1 VVRLAARLAVTLL
14 AAAPLASA
22 TTAAPP
28 ETSPRRAGAEPK
40 PAANG
45 LAFALALGGSGSPLA
60 SGPYVLRVPGAD
72 GPLRLELARLAVDGA
87 QLRGEARLTNDSGSL
102 LSGLELDFRTVTS
115 TVRAV
120 PGRTAPEP
128 APLSLSRP
136 LSLGELLPGEATPF
150 VPFEVAPLPFGED
163 VTVVVLL
170 GAVTGLAASPPHAV
184 EGALRPVAL
193 DTDRS
198 GRLYVATAGVGR
210 VLRLTAA
217 SAATPAEAARPAA
230 PPAGLALRR
239 RDQALFVAT
248 GGATIEVHRPGRKR
262 PATLDA
268 GRPVT
273 LLRVD
278 ASGVLRAA
286 SGNGVLAFDEAKAGP
301 PAPFGPEGSEVLS
314 FDADARGRVR
324 AVVRN
329 GETRQ
334 VVVSGTAGASPLAAG
349 RGLGADALLSPRALR
364 FAADGTTWVAAEAA
378 TPEGAALTR
387 FSPDGVPHGTLPRLG
402 LALLLGKDE
411 DAGVPAIVDLAPGPD
426 GLIWV
431 LLENGALFGVRPL

>member
-1 VVRLAARLAVTLL
+1 MPSE
-14 AAAPLASA
+14 AAAP
-22 TTAAPP
+22 
-28 ETSPRRAGAEPK
+28 G
-40 PAANG
+40 G
-45 LAFALALGGSGSPLA
+45 QAFALALGGSGSVLA
-60 SGPYVLRVPGAD
+60 SGPYVLRVPGAE

-87 QLRGEARLTNDSGSL
+87 QLRGEARLTNGSGSL
-102 LSGLELDFRTVTS
+102 LSGLELDFRTVTP

-128 APLSLSRP
+128 APLSLPRP

-150 VPFEVAPLPFGED
+150 VPFEVSPIPLGED

-170 GAVTGLAASPPHAV
+170 GAVTGLAASPPISV
-184 EGALRPVAL
+184 EGAVRPVAL
-193 DTDRS
+193 DSVRS
-198 GRLYVATAGVGR
+198 GRLYLATPGGGR
-210 VLRLTAA
+210 ALGRPA
-217 SAATPAEAARPAA
+217 SPAATPAEAARPSA
-230 PPAGLALRR
+230 PPLGMALRR

-248 GGATIEVHRPGRKR
+248 GGAAIEVHRSGRAR

-286 SGNGVLAFDEAKAGP
+286 SGNGVLAFDEAKAGA
-301 PAPFGPEGSEVLS
+301 PAPLGPEGSEVLS
-314 FDADARGRVR
+314 FDADARGRVH

-334 VVVSGTAGASPLAAG
+334 VVVSGTAGASPLAAA

-364 FAADGTTWVAAEAA
+364 FAADGTLWVAAEAA
-378 TPEGAALTR
+378 TSEGAALTR
-387 FSPDGVPHGTLPRLG
+387 FSPDGAPLGTLPRLG

-411 DAGVPAIVDLAPGPD
+411 DAAVPAIVDLAPGPD
-426 GLIWV
+426 GLLWV
-431 LLENGALFGVRPL
+431 VLESGALFGVRPL

>member
-1 VVRLAARLAVTLL
+1 MPSE
-14 AAAPLASA
+14 AAAP
-22 TTAAPP
+22 
-28 ETSPRRAGAEPK
+28 G
-40 PAANG
+40 G
-45 LAFALALGGSGSPLA
+45 QAFALALGGSGSVLA
-60 SGPYVLRVPGAD
+60 SGPYALRVPGAE
-72 GPLRLELARLAVDGA
+72 GPLRLGLARLAVDGA
-87 QLRGEARLTNDSGSL
+87 RLRGEARLMNDSGSL
-102 LSGLELDFRTVTS
+102 LSGLELDFRTVTP

-128 APLSLSRP
+128 APLSLPRP

-150 VPFEVAPLPFGED
+150 VPFEVSPIPLGED

-170 GAVTGLAASPPHAV
+170 GAVTGLAASPPISV

-193 DTDRS
+193 DSDRS
-198 GRLYVATAGVGR
+198 GPPLLGTAGVGG
-210 VLRLTAA
+210 VLRLTAS
-217 SAATPAEAARPAA
+217 SAATPAEAARPSA
-230 PPAGLALRR
+230 PPLGMALRR

-248 GGATIEVHRPGRKR
+248 GGAAVEVHRPGRAR

-286 SGNGVLAFDEAKAGP
+286 SGNGVLAFDEAKAGAH
-301 PAPFGPEGSEVLS
+301 APLGPEGSEVLS
-314 FDADARGRVR
+314 FDADARGRVH

-334 VVVSGTAGASPLAAG
+334 VVVSGTADASPLAAA

-364 FAADGTTWVAAEAA
+364 FAADGTLWVAAEAA

-387 FSPDGVPHGTLPRLG
+387 FSPDGAPLGTLPRLG

-411 DAGVPAIVDLAPGPD
+411 DAAVPAIVDLAPGPD
-426 GLIWV
+426 GLLWV
-431 LLENGALFGVRPL
+431 LLESGALFGVRPL

>member
-1 VVRLAARLAVTLL
+1 MRPLAAFLATALFAS
-14 AAAPLASA
+14 AAA
-22 TTAAPP
+22 AAPP
-28 ETSPRRAGAEPK
+28 ETSARRAGAGVEEK
-40 PAANG
+40 PAACG
-45 LAFALALGGSGSPLA
+45 LAFALALGGGGQALA
-60 SGPYVLRVPGAD
+60 SGPYLLRVPGAE
-72 GPLRLELARLAVDGA
+72 GSLRLELARLAVDGA
-87 QLRGEARLTNDSGSL
+87 ELRGELRLTNDAGTL
-102 LSGLELDFRTVTS
+102 LTGLELDFRSVTP

-120 PGRTAPEP
+120 PGRSAPQ
-128 APLSLSRP
+128 PLPLALPRP

-150 VPFEVAPLPFGED
+150 VPFEIAPLPLGED

-170 GAVTGLAASPPHAV
+170 GAVTGLAVSPPIAV
-184 EGALRPVAL
+184 EGALRPTAL

-217 SAATPAEAARPAA
+217 SATPAEAARPSA
-230 PPAGLALRR
+230 PPTGIALRR
-239 RDQALFVAT
+239 RDYALFVAT
-248 GGATIEVHRPGRKR
+248 GGTTVEVHRSGRAR
-262 PATLDA
+262 PVALDA

-301 PAPFGPEGSEVLS
+301 PRPLGPEGSEVLS

-329 GETRQ
+329 GETRR
-334 VVVSGTAGASPLAAG
+334 VVVSEAAGASPFIAG
-349 RGLGADALLSPRALR
+349 RGLGADALDAPRAVR
-364 FAADGTTWVAAEAA
+364 FSADDALWIAAEAA

-387 FSPDGVPHGTLPRLG
+387 FSPDDEPRGTLSRLG

-411 DAGVPAIVDLAPGPD
+411 DASVPAIVDLAPGPD
-426 GLIWV
+426 GLLWV
-431 LLENGALFGVRPL
+431 LLESGALFGVRPL

>member
-1 VVRLAARLAVTLL
+1 MVRLCARLAFALL
-14 AAAPLASA
+14 VAAPLAAAVGRPASP
-22 TTAAPP
+22 TTAPSEAAAP
-28 ETSPRRAGAEPK
+28 G
-40 PAANG
+40 G
-45 LAFALALGGSGSPLA
+45 QAFALALGGSGSVLA
-60 SGPYVLRVPGAD
+60 SGPYALRVPGAE

-87 QLRGEARLTNDSGSL
+87 RLRGEARLTNGSGSL
-102 LSGLELDFRTVTS
+102 LSGLELDFRTVTT

-120 PGRTAPEP
+120 PGRAAPEP

-150 VPFEVAPLPFGED
+150 VPFEVAPLPLGED

-170 GAVTGLAASPPHAV
+170 GAVTGLAASPPISV

-193 DTDRS
+193 DVDRS
-198 GRLYVATAGVGR
+198 GRLYVATSGVGR

-217 SAATPAEAARPAA
+217 SAASPGEAARPSA
-230 PPAGLALRR
+230 PPTGVALRR

-248 GGATIEVHRPGRKR
+248 GGPTVEVHRPGRAR

-301 PAPFGPEGSEVLS
+301 PAPLGPEGSAVLS
-314 FDADARGRVR
+314 FDADARGRVH

-334 VVVSGTAGASPLAAG
+334 VVVAGTAGASPLAAG
-349 RGLGADALLSPRALR
+349 RGPGADALLSPRALR
-364 FAADGTTWVAAEAA
+364 FAADGTTWVAAEATA
-378 TPEGAALTR
+378 PEGAALTR
-387 FSPDGVPHGTLPRLG
+387 FSTDGTPLGTLPRLG

-411 DAGVPAIVDLAPGPD
+411 DAAVPAIVDLAPGPD
-426 GLIWV
+426 GLLWV
-431 LLENGALFGVRPL
+431 LLESGALFGVRPL

>member
-1 VVRLAARLAVTLL
+1 MVRLSARLALALL
-14 AAAPLASA
+14 AAAPFAAAVGRPAPPRPAPSEA
-22 TTAAPP
+22 AAP
-28 ETSPRRAGAEPK
+28 G
-40 PAANG
+40 G
-45 LAFALALGGSGSPLA
+45 QAFALALGGNGSVLA
-60 SGPYVLRVPGAD
+60 SGPYALRVPGAE

-87 QLRGEARLTNDSGSL
+87 QLRGEARLTNDSRSL
-102 LSGLELDFRTVTS
+102 LSGLELDFRTVTP

-150 VPFEVAPLPFGED
+150 VPFEVAPLPLGED

-170 GAVTGLAASPPHAV
+170 GAVTGLAASPPIAV

-193 DTDRS
+193 DADRS

-210 VLRLTAA
+210 VLRLTAS
-217 SAATPAEAARPAA
+217 SAASPGEAARPSA
-230 PPAGLALRR
+230 PPTGVALRR

-248 GGATIEVHRPGRKR
+248 GGPTIEVHRSGRAR

-268 GRPVT
+268 GRSVT

-278 ASGVLRAA
+278 TSGVLRAA
-286 SGNGVLAFDEAKAGP
+286 SGNGVLAFDEANAGP
-301 PAPFGPEGSEVLS
+301 PAPFGPDGAEVLS

-324 AVVRN
+324 AVIRN

-364 FAADGTTWVAAEAA
+364 FASDGTTWVAAEPT

-387 FSPDGVPHGTLPRLG
+387 FSPDGTPLGTLPRLG

-411 DAGVPAIVDLAPGPD
+411 DAAVPAIVDLAPGPD
-426 GLIWV
+426 GLLWV
-431 LLENGALFGVRPL
+431 LLESGALFGVRPF

>member
-1 VVRLAARLAVTLL
+1 MVRLSARLALALL
-14 AAAPLASA
+14 AAAPFAAAVGRPAPPRPAPSEA
-22 TTAAPP
+22 AAP
-28 ETSPRRAGAEPK
+28 G
-40 PAANG
+40 G
-45 LAFALALGGSGSPLA
+45 QAFALALGGNGSVLA
-60 SGPYVLRVPGAD
+60 SGPYALRVPGAE

-87 QLRGEARLTNDSGSL
+87 QLRGEARLTNDSRSL
-102 LSGLELDFRTVTS
+102 LSGLELDFRTVTP

-150 VPFEVAPLPFGED
+150 VPFEVAPLPLGED

-170 GAVTGLAASPPHAV
+170 GAVTGLAASPPIAV

-193 DTDRS
+193 DADRS

-210 VLRLTAA
+210 VLRLTAS
-217 SAATPAEAARPAA
+217 SAASPGEAARPSA
-230 PPAGLALRR
+230 PPTGVALRR

-248 GGATIEVHRPGRKR
+248 GGPTIEVHRSGRAR

-268 GRPVT
+268 GRSVT

-278 ASGVLRAA
+278 TSGVLRAA

-301 PAPFGPEGSEVLS
+301 PAPFGPDGAEVLS

-324 AVVRN
+324 AVIRN

-364 FAADGTTWVAAEAA
+364 FASDGTMWVAAEPT

-387 FSPDGVPHGTLPRLG
+387 FSPDGTPLGTLPRLG

-411 DAGVPAIVDLAPGPD
+411 DAAVPAIVDLAPGPD
-426 GLIWV
+426 GLLWV
-431 LLENGALFGVRPL
+431 LLESGALFGVRPL

>member
-1 VVRLAARLAVTLL
+1 MIRLSARLAVALF
-14 AAAPLASA
+14 AAAPLV
-22 TTAAPP
+22 AAGVRPAP
-28 ETSPRRAGAEPK
+28 G
-40 PAANG
+40 PAASEAATPGG
-45 LAFALALGGSGSPLA
+45 LAFALALGGGGQVLA
-60 SGPYVLRVPGAD
+60 SGPYLLRVPGAE

-87 QLRGEARLTNDSGSL
+87 QLRGEARLTNDSSSL
-102 LSGLELDFRTVTS
+102 LSGLELDVRSVTS

-150 VPFEVAPLPFGED
+150 VPFEVAPIPLGED

-170 GAVTGLAASPPHAV
+170 GAVTGLAASPPFSV

-198 GRLYVATAGVGR
+198 GRHYVATAGVGR

-217 SAATPAEAARPAA
+217 SAATPAEAARPSA
-230 PPAGLALRR
+230 PPTGMALRR
-239 RDQALFVAT
+239 RDHALFVAT
-248 GGATIEVHRPGRKR
+248 GGPTIEVHRSGRTR

-278 ASGVLRAA
+278 ARGVLRAA
-286 SGNGVLAFDEAKAGP
+286 SGNGVLAFDEAKAGA
-301 PAPFGPEGSEVLS
+301 PAPLGPDGAEVLS
-314 FDADARGRVR
+314 FDADARGRVH

-334 VVVSGTAGASPLAAG
+334 VVVAGTGDATPFSAG

-364 FAADGTTWVAAEAA
+364 LAGDGTTWVAAEAA

-387 FSPDGVPHGTLPRLG
+387 FSPDGAPLGTLPRLG

-411 DAGVPAIVDLAPGPD
+411 DANVPAIVDLAPGAD
-426 GLIWV
+426 GLIWA
-431 LLENGALFGVRPL
+431 LLESGALFGVRPL

>member
-1 VVRLAARLAVTLL
+1 MVRLSARLALALL
-14 AAAPLASA
+14 AAAPFAAAVGRPAPPRPAPSEA
-22 TTAAPP
+22 AAP
-28 ETSPRRAGAEPK
+28 G
-40 PAANG
+40 G
-45 LAFALALGGSGSPLA
+45 QAFALALGGNGSVLA
-60 SGPYVLRVPGAD
+60 SGPYALRVPGAE

-87 QLRGEARLTNDSGSL
+87 QLRGEARLTNDSRSL
-102 LSGLELDFRTVTS
+102 LSGLELDFRTVTP

-150 VPFEVAPLPFGED
+150 VPFEVAPLPLGED

-170 GAVTGLAASPPHAV
+170 GAVTGLAASPPIAV

-193 DTDRS
+193 DADRS

-210 VLRLTAA
+210 VLRLTAS
-217 SAATPAEAARPAA
+217 SAASPGEAARPSA
-230 PPAGLALRR
+230 PPTGVALRR

-248 GGATIEVHRPGRKR
+248 GGPTIEVHRSGRAR

-268 GRPVT
+268 GRSVT

-278 ASGVLRAA
+278 TSGVLRAA

-301 PAPFGPEGSEVLS
+301 PAPFGPDGAGVLS

-324 AVVRN
+324 AVIRN

-364 FAADGTTWVAAEAA
+364 FASDGTMWVAAEPT

-387 FSPDGVPHGTLPRLG
+387 FSPDGTPLGTLPRLG

-411 DAGVPAIVDLAPGPD
+411 DAAVPAIVDLAPGPD
-426 GLIWV
+426 GLLWV
-431 LLENGALFGVRPL
+431 LLESGALFGVRPL

>member
-1 VVRLAARLAVTLL
+1 MVRLPALFAAALL
-14 AAAPLASA
+14 AAAPLAAAGVRPAPGPAPSEAA
-22 TTAAPP
+22 TP
-28 ETSPRRAGAEPK
+28 G
-40 PAANG
+40 G
-45 LAFALALGGSGSPLA
+45 LAFALALGGSGDVLA
-60 SGPYVLRVPGAD
+60 SGPYVLRVPGTE

-87 QLRGEARLTNDSGSL
+87 QLRGEARLTNASGSL

-128 APLSLSRP
+128 TPLSLSRP

-150 VPFEVAPLPFGED
+150 VPFEVAPIPLGEE

-170 GAVTGLAASPPHAV
+170 GAVTGLAASPPIAV

-230 PPAGLALRR
+230 PPTGIALRR
-239 RDQALFVAT
+239 RDNALFVAT
-248 GGATIEVHRPGRKR
+248 GGATIEVHRSGRAR

-301 PAPFGPEGSEVLS
+301 PVPLGPDGAEVLS

-324 AVVRN
+324 AVVRS

-349 RGLGADALLSPRALR
+349 RGLGADALLSPRSLR
-364 FAADGTTWVAAEAA
+364 FAADETTWVAAEAA

-387 FSPDGVPHGTLPRLG
+387 FSPDGVPLGTLPRFG

-411 DAGVPAIVDLAPGPD
+411 DAAVPAIVDLAPGTD

-431 LLENGALFGVRPL
+431 LLESGALFGVRPL

>member
-1 VVRLAARLAVTLL
+1 MRPLAAFL
-14 AAAPLASA
+14 AAALLPCAA
-22 TTAAPP
+22 TAAPA
-28 ETSPRRAGAEPK
+28 ETASARRAAAGEA
-40 PAANG
+40 PASSG
-45 LAFALALGGSGSPLA
+45 LAFALALGGAGQVLA
-60 SGPYVLRVPGAD
+60 SGPYLLRVPGAE

-87 QLRGEARLTNDSGSL
+87 ELRGELRLTNDSGSL
-102 LSGLELDFRTVTS
+102 LSGLELDFRSVTP

-120 PGRTAPEP
+120 PGRSPAEP
-128 APLSLSRP
+128 LPLTLPRP
-136 LSLGELLPGEATPF
+136 LSLGELLPGEATPS
-150 VPFEVAPLPFGED
+150 VPFEIAPLPLGED
-163 VTVVVLL
+163 VTVVVVL
-170 GAVTGLAASPPHAV
+170 GAVTGLSASPPVAV

-210 VLRLTAA
+210 VLRMTTA
-217 SAATPAEAARPAA
+217 SAATPAEAARPSA
-230 PPAGLALRR
+230 PPTGMALRR
-239 RDQALFVAT
+239 RDLALFVAT
-248 GGATIEVHRPGRKR
+248 GGATIEVHRPGRTR

-301 PAPFGPEGSEVLS
+301 PAPLGPEGSEVLS

-329 GETRQ
+329 GETRR
-334 VVVSGTAGASPLAAG
+334 VVVAGTGSAAPFPAS
-349 RGLGADALLSPRALR
+349 RGLGADALDAPRAVR
-364 FAADGTTWVAAEAA
+364 SAADGSVWVAAEAA
-378 TPEGAALTR
+378 TPEAATLTR
-387 FSPDGVPHGTLPRLG
+387 FSPDGEPLGTLPRLG

-411 DAGVPAIVDLAPGPD
+411 DAAVPAPVDLAPGPD
-426 GLIWV
+426 GLLWV
-431 LLENGALFGVRPL
+431 LLDSGALFGVRPF

>member
-1 VVRLAARLAVTLL
+1 MVRLSARLALALL
-14 AAAPLASA
+14 AAAPFAAAVGRPVPPRPAPSEA
-22 TTAAPP
+22 AAP
-28 ETSPRRAGAEPK
+28 G
-40 PAANG
+40 G
-45 LAFALALGGSGSPLA
+45 QAFALALGGNGSVLA
-60 SGPYVLRVPGAD
+60 SGPYALRVPGAE

-87 QLRGEARLTNDSGSL
+87 QVRGEARLTNDSRSL
-102 LSGLELDFRTVTS
+102 LSGLELDFRTVTP

-150 VPFEVAPLPFGED
+150 VPFEVAPLPLGED

-170 GAVTGLAASPPHAV
+170 GAVTGLAASPPIAV

-193 DTDRS
+193 DADRS

-210 VLRLTAA
+210 VLRLTAS
-217 SAATPAEAARPAA
+217 SAASPGEAARPSA
-230 PPAGLALRR
+230 PPTGVALRR

-248 GGATIEVHRPGRKR
+248 GGPTIEVHRSGRAR

-268 GRPVT
+268 GRSVT

-301 PAPFGPEGSEVLS
+301 PAPFGPDGAEVLS

-324 AVVRN
+324 AVIRN

-364 FAADGTTWVAAEAA
+364 FASDGTMWVAAEPT

-387 FSPDGVPHGTLPRLG
+387 FSPDGTPLGTLPRLG

-411 DAGVPAIVDLAPGPD
+411 DAAVPAIVDLAPGPD
-426 GLIWV
+426 GLLWV
-431 LLENGALFGVRPL
+431 LLESGALFGVRPL

>member
-1 VVRLAARLAVTLL
+1 MVRRSALLAAALL
-14 AAAPLASA
+14 AAAPLAA
-22 TTAAPP
+22 AAVRPAPKAAPS
-28 ETSPRRAGAEPK
+28 E
-40 PAANG
+40 AATPSG
-45 LAFALALGGSGSPLA
+45 QTFALALGGSGGVLA
-60 SGPYVLRVPGAD
+60 SGPYALRVPGAE

-102 LSGLELDFRTVTS
+102 LSGLELDFRTVTP

-128 APLSLSRP
+128 SPLSLSRP

-150 VPFEVAPLPFGED
+150 VPFEVAPLPLGED

-170 GAVTGLAASPPHAV
+170 GAVTGLAASPPISV

-210 VLRLTAA
+210 VLRLTAS
-217 SAATPAEAARPAA
+217 SAASPGEAARPSA
-230 PPAGLALRR
+230 PPTGVALRR

-248 GGATIEVHRPGRKR
+248 GGPTIEVHRSGRAR

-286 SGNGVLAFDEAKAGP
+286 SGNGVLAFDEANAGP
-301 PAPFGPEGSEVLS
+301 PAPFGPDGAEVLS

-324 AVVRN
+324 AVIRN

-364 FAADGTTWVAAEAA
+364 FASDGTMWVAAEPT

-387 FSPDGVPHGTLPRLG
+387 FSPDGTPLGTLPRLG

-411 DAGVPAIVDLAPGPD
+411 DAAVPAIVDLAPGPD
-426 GLIWV
+426 GLLWV
-431 LLENGALFGVRPL
+431 LLESGALFGVRPL

>member
-1 VVRLAARLAVTLL
+1 MVRLSARLALALL
-14 AAAPLASA
+14 AAAPFAAAVGRPAPPRPAPSEA
-22 TTAAPP
+22 AAP
-28 ETSPRRAGAEPK
+28 G
-40 PAANG
+40 G
-45 LAFALALGGSGSPLA
+45 QAFALALGGNGSVLA
-60 SGPYVLRVPGAD
+60 SGPYALRVPGAE

-87 QLRGEARLTNDSGSL
+87 QLRGEARLTNDSRSL
-102 LSGLELDFRTVTS
+102 LSGLELDFRTVTP

-150 VPFEVAPLPFGED
+150 VPFEVAPLPLGED

-170 GAVTGLAASPPHAV
+170 GAVTGLAASPPIAV

-193 DTDRS
+193 DADRS

-210 VLRLTAA
+210 VLRLTAS
-217 SAATPAEAARPAA
+217 SAASPGEAARPSA
-230 PPAGLALRR
+230 PPTGVALRR

-248 GGATIEVHRPGRKR
+248 GGPTIEVHRSGRAR

-268 GRPVT
+268 GRSVT

-278 ASGVLRAA
+278 TSGVLRAA

-301 PAPFGPEGSEVLS
+301 PAPLGPDGAEVLS

-324 AVVRN
+324 AVIRN

-364 FAADGTTWVAAEAA
+364 FASDGTMWVAAEPT

-387 FSPDGVPHGTLPRLG
+387 FSPDGTPLGTLPRLG

-411 DAGVPAIVDLAPGPD
+411 DAAVPAIVDLAPGPD
-426 GLIWV
+426 GLLWV
-431 LLENGALFGVRPL
+431 LLESGALFGVRPL

>member
-1 VVRLAARLAVTLL
+1 MVRLSARLALALL
-14 AAAPLASA
+14 AAAPFAAAVGRPAPPRPAPSEA
-22 TTAAPP
+22 AAP
-28 ETSPRRAGAEPK
+28 G
-40 PAANG
+40 G
-45 LAFALALGGSGSPLA
+45 QAFALALGGNGSVLA
-60 SGPYVLRVPGAD
+60 SGPYALRVPGAE

-87 QLRGEARLTNDSGSL
+87 QLRGEARLTNDSRSL
-102 LSGLELDFRTVTS
+102 LSGLELDFRTVTP

-150 VPFEVAPLPFGED
+150 VPFEVAPLPLGED

-170 GAVTGLAASPPHAV
+170 GAVTGLAASPPIAV

-193 DTDRS
+193 DADRS

-210 VLRLTAA
+210 VLRLTAS
-217 SAATPAEAARPAA
+217 SAASPGEAARPSA
-230 PPAGLALRR
+230 PPTGVALRR

-248 GGATIEVHRPGRKR
+248 GGPTIEVHRSGRAR

-268 GRPVT
+268 GRSVT

-301 PAPFGPEGSEVLS
+301 PAPFGPDGAEVLS

-324 AVVRN
+324 AVIRN

-364 FAADGTTWVAAEAA
+364 FAADGTTWVAAEPT

-387 FSPDGVPHGTLPRLG
+387 FSPDGVPLGTLPRLG

-411 DAGVPAIVDLAPGPD
+411 DAAVPAIVDLAPGPD
-426 GLIWV
+426 GLLWV
-431 LLENGALFGVRPL
+431 LLESGALFGVRPF

>member
-1 VVRLAARLAVTLL
+1 MVRLSARLALALL
-14 AAAPLASA
+14 AAAPFAAAVGRPAPPRPAPSEA
-22 TTAAPP
+22 AAP
-28 ETSPRRAGAEPK
+28 G
-40 PAANG
+40 G
-45 LAFALALGGSGSPLA
+45 QAFALALGGDGSVLA
-60 SGPYVLRVPGAD
+60 SGPYALRVPGAE

-87 QLRGEARLTNDSGSL
+87 QVRGEARLTNDSRSL
-102 LSGLELDFRTVTS
+102 LSGLELDFRTVTP

-150 VPFEVAPLPFGED
+150 VPFEVAPLPLGED

-170 GAVTGLAASPPHAV
+170 GAVTGLAASPPIAV

-193 DTDRS
+193 DADRS

-210 VLRLTAA
+210 VLRLTAS
-217 SAATPAEAARPAA
+217 SAASPGEAARPSA
-230 PPAGLALRR
+230 PPTGVALRR

-248 GGATIEVHRPGRKR
+248 GGPTIEVHRSGRAR

-301 PAPFGPEGSEVLS
+301 PAPFGPDGAEVLS

-324 AVVRN
+324 AVIRN

-364 FAADGTTWVAAEAA
+364 FASDGTMWVAAEPT

-387 FSPDGVPHGTLPRLG
+387 FSPDGTPLGTLPRLG

-411 DAGVPAIVDLAPGPD
+411 DAAVPAIVDLAPGPD
-426 GLIWV
+426 GLLWV
-431 LLENGALFGVRPL
+431 LLESGALFGVRPL

>member
-1 VVRLAARLAVTLL
+1 MVRLSARLALALL
-14 AAAPLASA
+14 AAAPFAAAVGRPAPPRPAPSEA
-22 TTAAPP
+22 AAP
-28 ETSPRRAGAEPK
+28 G
-40 PAANG
+40 G
-45 LAFALALGGSGSPLA
+45 QAFALALGGNGSVLA
-60 SGPYVLRVPGAD
+60 SGPYALRVPGAE

-87 QLRGEARLTNDSGSL
+87 QVRGEARLTNDSRSL
-102 LSGLELDFRTVTS
+102 LSGLELDFRTVTP

-150 VPFEVAPLPFGED
+150 VPFEVAPLPLGED

-170 GAVTGLAASPPHAV
+170 GAVTGLAASPPIAV

-193 DTDRS
+193 DADRS

-210 VLRLTAA
+210 VLRLTAS
-217 SAATPAEAARPAA
+217 SAASPGEATRPSA
-230 PPAGLALRR
+230 PPTGVALRR

-248 GGATIEVHRPGRKR
+248 GGPTIEVHRSGRAR

-301 PAPFGPEGSEVLS
+301 PAPFGPDGAEVLS

-324 AVVRN
+324 AVIRN

-364 FAADGTTWVAAEAA
+364 FASDGTMWVAAEPT

-387 FSPDGVPHGTLPRLG
+387 FSPDGTPLGTLPRLG

-411 DAGVPAIVDLAPGPD
+411 DAAVPAIVDLAPGPD
-426 GLIWV
+426 GLLWV
-431 LLENGALFGVRPL
+431 LLESGALFGVRPL

>member
-1 VVRLAARLAVTLL
+1 MVRLSARLAVALL
-14 AAAPLASA
+14 AAAPLAA
-22 TTAAPP
+22 ADVRPAPRAAPS
-28 ETSPRRAGAEPK
+28 EAASPG
-40 PAANG
+40 G
-45 LAFALALGGSGSPLA
+45 QAFALALGGSGSPLA
-60 SGPYVLRVPGAD
+60 SGPYRLRVPGAE

-87 QLRGEARLTNDSGSL
+87 QLRGEARLTNDSASL

-150 VPFEVAPLPFGED
+150 VPFEVAPLPLGED

-170 GAVTGLAASPPHAV
+170 GVVTGLAASPPHAV

-210 VLRLTAA
+210 VLRLTAT
-217 SAATPAEAARPAA
+217 SAATPGEAARPSA
-230 PPAGLALRR
+230 PPTGFALRR
-239 RDQALFVAT
+239 RDHALFVAT
-248 GGATIEVHRPGRKR
+248 GGATIEVHRSGRAR
-262 PATLDA
+262 PSTLDA

-278 ASGVLRAA
+278 ARGVLRAA

-301 PAPFGPEGSEVLS
+301 PVPLGPQGSEVLS

-334 VVVSGTAGASPLAAG
+334 VLVSEKAGASPLAAG

-387 FSPDGVPHGTLPRLG
+387 FSPDGVPLGTLPRLG
-402 LALLLGKDE
+402 LALLLGKEE
-411 DAGVPAIVDLAPGPD
+411 DAAVPAIVDLAPGPD

-431 LLENGALFGVRPL
+431 LLESGALFGVRPL

>member
-1 VVRLAARLAVTLL
+1 MVRLSARLALALL
-14 AAAPLASA
+14 AAAPFAAAVGRPAPPRPAPSEA
-22 TTAAPP
+22 AAP
-28 ETSPRRAGAEPK
+28 G
-40 PAANG
+40 G
-45 LAFALALGGSGSPLA
+45 QAFALALGGNGSVLA
-60 SGPYVLRVPGAD
+60 SGPYALRVPGAE

-87 QLRGEARLTNDSGSL
+87 QVRGEARLTNDSRSL
-102 LSGLELDFRTVTS
+102 LSGLELDFRTVTP

-150 VPFEVAPLPFGED
+150 VPFEVAPLPLGED

-170 GAVTGLAASPPHAV
+170 GAVTGLAASPPVSV

-193 DTDRS
+193 DADRS

-210 VLRLTAA
+210 ILRLTAS
-217 SAATPAEAARPAA
+217 SAASPGEAARPSA
-230 PPAGLALRR
+230 PPTGVALRR

-248 GGATIEVHRPGRKR
+248 GGPTIEVHRSGRAR

-301 PAPFGPEGSEVLS
+301 PAPFGPDGAEVLS

-324 AVVRN
+324 AVIRN

-364 FAADGTTWVAAEAA
+364 FASDGTMWVAAEPT

-387 FSPDGVPHGTLPRLG
+387 FSPDGTPLGTLPRLG

-411 DAGVPAIVDLAPGPD
+411 DAAVPAIVDLAPGPD
-426 GLIWV
+426 GLLWV
-431 LLENGALFGVRPL
+431 LLESGALFGVRPL

>member
-1 VVRLAARLAVTLL
+1 MVRRSALFAIALL
-14 AAAPLASA
+14 AAAPLAA
-22 TTAAPP
+22 ADVRPAPKAAPS
-28 ETSPRRAGAEPK
+28 E
-40 PAANG
+40 AATPSG
-45 LAFALALGGSGSPLA
+45 QAFALALGGSGGVLA
-60 SGPYVLRVPGAD
+60 SGPYALRVPGAE

-87 QLRGEARLTNDSGSL
+87 QLRGEARLTNDSRSL
-102 LSGLELDFRTVTS
+102 LSGLELDFRTVTP

-120 PGRTAPEP
+120 PGRSAPEP
-128 APLSLSRP
+128 LPLSLPAP

-150 VPFEVAPLPFGED
+150 VPFEVAPLPLGEE

-170 GAVTGLAASPPHAV
+170 GAVTGLAASPPVSV

-217 SAATPAEAARPAA
+217 SAASPGEAARPTA
-230 PPAGLALRR
+230 PPTGVALRR
-239 RDQALFVAT
+239 RDQALFVST
-248 GGATIEVHRPGRKR
+248 GGSTIEVHRPGRAR

-268 GRPVT
+268 GRPVS
-273 LLRVD
+273 LVRIGPD
-278 ASGVLRAA
+278 GILRAA

-301 PAPFGPEGSEVLS
+301 PAPLGPDGAEVLS

-334 VVVSGTAGASPLAAG
+334 VVVSGTAGASPLVAG

-387 FSPDGVPHGTLPRLG
+387 FSPEGGPLGTLPRLG

-411 DAGVPAIVDLAPGPD
+411 DAAVPAVVDLAPGPD
-426 GLIWV
+426 GLLWV
-431 LLENGALFGVRPL
+431 LLESGALFGVRPL

>member
-1 VVRLAARLAVTLL
+1 MIRLSARLAVALF
-14 AAAPLASA
+14 AAAPLV
-22 TTAAPP
+22 AAGVRPAP
-28 ETSPRRAGAEPK
+28 G
-40 PAANG
+40 PAASEAATPGG
-45 LAFALALGGSGSPLA
+45 LAFALALGGGGQVLA
-60 SGPYVLRVPGAD
+60 SGPYLLRVPGAE

-87 QLRGEARLTNDSGSL
+87 QLRGEARLTNDSSSL
-102 LSGLELDFRTVTS
+102 LSGLELDVRSVTS

-150 VPFEVAPLPFGED
+150 VPFEVAPIPLGED

-210 VLRLTAA
+210 VLRLTAS
-217 SAATPAEAARPAA
+217 SAATPGEAARPSA
-230 PPAGLALRR
+230 PPTGFALRR
-239 RDQALFVAT
+239 RDHALFVAT
-248 GGATIEVHRPGRKR
+248 GGATIEVHRSGRSR

-286 SGNGVLAFDEAKAGP
+286 AGNGVLAFDEAKAGP

-314 FDADARGRVR
+314 FDADARGRVH

-334 VVVSGTAGASPLAAG
+334 VLVSEKAGASPLAAG

-431 LLENGALFGVRPL
+431 LLESGALFGVRPL

>member
-1 VVRLAARLAVTLL
+1 MRPLAPFLAVALL
-14 AAAPLASA
+14 SPAATAATAERTSTRRAASA
-22 TTAAPP
+22 
-28 ETSPRRAGAEPK
+28 EV
-40 PAANG
+40 PASNG
-45 LAFALALGGSGSPLA
+45 LAFALALGGDGQVLA
-60 SGPYVLRVPGAD
+60 SGPYLLRVPGAE

-87 QLRGEARLTNDSGSL
+87 QLRGELRMTNDSGSL
-102 LSGLELDFRTVTS
+102 LSGLELDFRSVTP

-120 PGRTAPEP
+120 PGRSAPE
-128 APLSLSRP
+128 ALPLALPRP
-136 LSLGELLPGEATPF
+136 LPLGELLPGEATPF
-150 VPFEVAPLPFGED
+150 VPFEIAPLPLGED

-170 GAVTGLAASPPHAV
+170 GAVTGLAASPPIAV

-217 SAATPAEAARPAA
+217 SAATPAEAARPSA
-230 PPAGLALRR
+230 PPIGMALRR
-239 RDQALFVAT
+239 RDHALFVAN
-248 GGATIEVHRPGRKR
+248 GGPTIEVHRSGRAR

-286 SGNGVLAFDEAKAGP
+286 TGNGVLAFDEAKAGP
-301 PAPFGPEGSEVLS
+301 LAPLGPEGSEVLS

-334 VVVSGTAGASPLAAG
+334 VVVSETAGASPLAAG

-364 FAADGTTWVAAEAA
+364 FGADGTMWVAAEAA

-387 FSPDGVPHGTLPRLG
+387 FSPDGEPLGTLPRLG
-402 LALLLGKDE
+402 LALLLGRDE
-411 DAGVPAIVDLAPGPD
+411 DAAVPALVDLAPGPD
-426 GLIWV
+426 GLLWV
-431 LLENGALFGVRPL
+431 LLESGSFFGIRPL